1 MALINSPKNLKGEL
15 LATQQYV
22 NDRIAEATTGVSSFG
37 GQTGDITVGS
47 NLEMNAK
54 EIKLKDSIS
63 LTSLSFSGNISVGN
77 SGNIVFDSKNLFA
90 EDKKINKELLP
101 ELGKTYT
108 AGKFINISQDNQ
120 ISVAGNVSEGTETFD
135 FSANNVNIKSSGSAA
150 ITGGANSLSVSD
162 SGISY
167 NGNAQNTPNGVLVL
181 NESGEVPSTSSVV
194 SIGGK
199 KGAITLSND
208 LTISEANQIGIA
220 SGTFLRLSNTNE
232 TIVNGPGKVTFNAE
246 VALANASINSASAET
261 LNVKNLVY
269 NGNGVNTAGGI
280 PVISSNGYI
289 EESIIPPLAITRVL
303 TVEANGQELLD
314 LLKKAVTD
322 GGLSKVENS
331 ELIMVYRPE
340 QTGSNSS
347 SDDEYYDKVCG
358 EYFVISNEVEV
369 ANLQLTDVKKTY
381 TPSKTI
387 ITVNGK
393 TPVDNNITINL
404 SDISDVTDEQARVL
418 KTIETDKSA
427 GEKVTIDSIELATK
441 NNLSDSVV
449 DVPKMYNL
457 NIKLGFGVVAGDYP
471 FDTVEKTQEGS
482 VVKISISKTMDAKS
496 GYLPTIEFIR
506 ATRKNSSSNIYN
518 IIPDVKNSYSGN
530 TATIEIEFDE
540 GQTGYG
546 MTEYLDICLLTGYAN
561 NVVIKDDDP
570 NGGSGGASS
579 N

>member
-22 NDRIAEATTGVSSFG
+22 NERISEATTGVSSIG
-37 GQTGDITVGS
+37 GQTGDITIGS
-47 NLEMNAK
+47 NLEMNVK

-63 LTSLSFSGNISVGN
+63 LASLSVSGNISVGD
-77 SGNIVFDSKNLFA
+77 SGNIVFDSKNLFT

-108 AGKFINISQDNQ
+108 AGKFINISEENQ
-120 ISVAGNVSEGTETFD
+120 ISVAGNVSDGTETFD
-135 FSANNVNIKSSGSAA
+135 FSTNNVNIKSSGSAA
-150 ITGGANSLSVSD
+150 ITGGENSLSVSD

-208 LTISEANQIGIA
+208 LAISEANQIGIA

-232 TIVNGPGKVTFNAE
+232 TIVNGPGKVTFNTE
-246 VALANASINSASAET
+246 VSLANASINSASAET

-269 NGNGVNTAGGI
+269 NGNEVNTAGGI

-289 EESIIPPLAITRVL
+289 EESIIPPLAITQVL
-303 TVEANGQELLD
+303 TVEADGSDLLT
-314 LLKKAVTD
+314 LLKKAISD
-322 GGLSKVENS
+322 KGLSKVENS
-331 ELIMVYRPE
+331 ELIMIYRPE
-340 QTGSNSS
+340 QDGSNSS
-347 SDDEYYDKVCG
+347 SDEYYDNVCG
-358 EYFVISNEVEV
+358 EYFVISDEVEL
-369 ANLQLTDVKKTY
+369 ANMQLTDVKKTY

-418 KTIETDKSA
+418 KTIVTDKVS
-427 GEKVTIDSIELATK
+427 EPKVTIDSIEIATK
-441 NNLSDSVV
+441 KNLDDSLM
-449 DVPKMYNL
+449 DSPKML
-457 NIKLGFGVVAGDYP
+457 RIDIDLGSGIRQQDYP
-471 FDTVEKTQEGS
+471 VDINMTKSGNEIT
-482 VVKISISKTMDAKS
+482 ITLSKEMNQIS
-496 GYLPTIEFIR
+496 GYLPSIELV
-506 ATRKNSSSNIYN
+506 SSYLQSDLF
-518 IIPDVKNSYSGN
+518 IPDVKDLGSGN
-530 TATIEIEFDE
+530 TASIEIKFDKGGPIE
-540 GQTGYG
+540 KGTMGYF
-546 MTEYLDICLLTGYAN
+546 TILIGYKKQ
-561 NVVIKDDDP
+561 VVINPED
-570 NGGSGGASS
+570 GGVSEP
-579 N
+579 

>member
-22 NDRIAEATTGVSSFG
+22 NDRIAEATTGVSSVG

-63 LTSLSFSGNISVGN
+63 LTSLSFSGNISVGD
-77 SGNIVFDSKNLFA
+77 SGNIVFDSKNLFT

-208 LTISEANQIGIA
+208 LAISEANQIGIA

-246 VALANASINSASAET
+246 VSLANASINSASAET

-269 NGNGVNTAGGI
+269 NGNEVNTAGGI

-303 TVEANGQELLD
+303 TVEADGQELLA

-347 SDDEYYDKVCG
+347 SDDEYYDSVCG
-358 EYFVISNEVEV
+358 EYFVISDEVEV

-418 KTIETDKSA
+418 KTVVTDKTS
-427 GEKVTIDSIELATK
+427 EPKVTIDSIEIATK
-441 NNLSDSVV
+441 KNLEDSLIGS
-449 DVPKMYNL
+449 PKML
-457 NIKLGFGVVAGDYP
+457 RIDIDLGSGIKQQDYP
-471 FDTVEKTQEGS
+471 VDINMTNSGNEKT
-482 VVKISISKTMDAKS
+482 ITLSKEMSQIS
-496 GYLPTIEFIR
+496 GYLPSIELV
-506 ATRKNSSSNIYN
+506 SSYLQSDLF
-518 IIPDVKNSYSGN
+518 IPDVKDLSSGN
-530 TATIEIEFDE
+530 TASIEIKFDKGE
-540 GQTGYG
+540 PIGRGTMGYF
-546 MTEYLDICLLTGYAN
+546 TILIGYKKQ
-561 NVVIKDDDP
+561 VVINP
-570 NGGSGGASS
+570 ENGGVSEP
-579 N
+579 